1 MKTIEE
7 RAKEYVRRLW
17 KGYSNGE
24 WGTLKNRSKNDFIAG
39 AKSERKE
46 LLKWRDPKKELPEQN
61 KLVLLKTD
69 EGIYTGSWWGG
80 IEFGVYGNGFSR
92 GLLRSE
98 LKGSEDDGYTC
109 CIISWRPIEEL

>member
-1 MKTIEE
+1 MKMIEE
-7 RAKEYVRRLW
+7 RAKEAWDNYEYREGELYQSCFTD
-17 KGYSNGE
+17 GFINGAE
-24 WGTLKNRSKNDFIAG
+24 
-39 AKSERKE
+39 SERDE
-46 LLKWRDPKKELPEQN
+46 LLRWRDPKKELPKQN

-98 LKGSEDDGYTC
+98 LEGSEDDGYTC